1 MAATKATPRVVLTPT
16 KEGKLWKR
24 RHARAETRRKRALAD
39 MPDLWRLYTTVYE
52 QRQRWGVSIP
62 LARTLVDSLVA
73 DTYIQN
79 PEAYIELRNGPG
91 ADLDAP
97 HKVRDLLKAIH
108 EGADT
113 EKIMKRGTTVCA
125 YAGIAGHWADFEQE
139 QEFQHIPVT
148 NDFGDPLTD
157 SGGEPLVEHDGR
169 GRKSKLVAK
178 SQRCTG
184 QLLMPTEFLVD
195 PDENDWE
202 LKSAKWIA
210 VERSKTIEEFEQMVD
225 PTDGTPIVSAANLA
239 KLRSWVASQPLRKR
253 AGSDGLLGYGSDEKD
268 ERYRPIFY
276 WTTWS
281 RVEKMI
287 YLQPSG
293 ADFHFAEFE
302 WPEAWAQANEY
313 PLTIIGYRWQPP
325 DENGN
330 GGFYGCPDL
339 RLPRSPLENL
349 PRLEAVY
356 LDSATNTIKKYLS
369 VAGLTGEPEKNAIQS
384 DVNRQWIDLDLK
396 EFAKKYNNGQ
406 PIDIS
411 VFDMKR
417 FIMSLGENDRSEALQ
432 QLEALNHEME
442 MAFTLMGVGPANRA
456 GIAPGTGGGA
466 TESLGIQ
473 QRLATHTEQRVE
485 EGAKIADRI
494 TKKYII
500 ILKGCA
506 TLPIPYQRSIGID
519 QSTWD
524 SFLPEDL
531 WDLDI
536 AVKHHIGSSLPPDR
550 ATIKA
555 ERRELFGLVAPVL
568 QSLGAVQQVFQWLS
582 WLTEPYDSQFAAQ
595 MLRPELNDIASQM
608 ALMMNQFKDGVLQ
621 VSDQQAIGKLVGL
634 LGTFLGKYLS
644 PAQLQKVA
652 QEAVASVGSQAPA
665 PAQGGTGSMPK
676 APTQGG
682 AAAVRGSAAAGAIG
696 GMSPS

>member
-1 MAATKATPRVVLTPT
+1 MAATKVTPRVVITPT
-16 KEGKLWKR
+16 KEGRLWKR
-24 RHARAETRRKRALAD
+24 RHMRAETRRKRALSD
-39 MPDLWRLYTTVYE
+39 MADLWRLYTTVYE

-79 PEAYIELRNGPG
+79 PETYIELRSGAG
-91 ADLDAP
+91 ADPDAP
-97 HKVRDLLKAIH
+97 HKIRDLLKAVH
-108 EGADT
+108 ENADT

-139 QEFQHIPVT
+139 QEFQNIPVVG
-148 NDFGDPLTD
+148 DFGEPLTD
-157 SGGEPLVEHDGR
+157 SSGEPLFERDGR
-169 GRKSKLVAK
+169 GLKSRLVPK

-195 PDENDWE
+195 PDEDDWE
-202 LKSAKWIA
+202 LKNAKWIA
-210 VERSKTIEEFEQMVD
+210 VERAKTLEEFEAMVD
-225 PTDGTPIVSAANLA
+225 PENGSRIVSEQNIA
-239 KLRSWVASQPLRKR
+239 KLRAWLVAQPVRR
-253 AGSDGLLGYGSDEKD
+253 RSDGDGTYGYAGDEKD
-268 ERYRPIFY
+268 ERYRLIYY

-287 YLQPSG
+287 YFQPVG

-302 WPEAWAQANEY
+302 WPEAWADSNEY

-396 EFAKKYNNGQ
+396 EFAKKYNNGN
-406 PIDIS
+406 PIDINA
-411 VFDMKR
+411 FDLHK
-417 FIMSLGENDRSEALQ
+417 FIMTLGETERAEALQ

-442 MAFTLMGVGPANRA
+442 LAFTLMGVGPNDRA

-473 QRLATHTEQRVE
+473 QRLAAHTEQRVE

-494 TKKYII
+494 TKKFII
-500 ILKGCA
+500 VLKACA
-506 TLPIPYQRSIGID
+506 TLPMPYQRGIGID
-519 QSTWD
+519 QATWD
-524 SFLPEDL
+524 NFLPEDL

-536 AVKHHIGSSLPPDR
+536 VVKHHIGSSLPPDR
-550 ATIKA
+550 ATVKA

-582 WLTEPYDSQFAAQ
+582 WLTEPYDSQFAAT

-608 ALMMNQFKDGVLQ
+608 ALMMSQFKDGVLQ
-621 VSDQQAIGKLVGL
+621 VNDQKAIGQLIGL

-652 QEAVASVGSQAPA
+652 QEAVASVGSQAQGPA
-665 PAQGGTGSMPK
+665 DRGMGSMPG
-676 APTQGG
+676 APTLGG
-682 AAAVRGSAAAGAIG
+682 AAATRGSAAAGAVG
-696 GMSPS
+696 GMS

>member
-1 MAATKATPRVVLTPT
+1 MATTKITPRVTLTPT

-24 RHARAETRRKRALAD
+24 RHSRAETRRKRALAD
-39 MPDLWRLYTTVYE
+39 MADLWRLYTTVYE

-62 LARTLVDSLVA
+62 LARTLVDSLVS

-79 PEAYIELRNGPG
+79 PEAFIELRSPG
-91 ADLDAP
+91 ADPDAP
-97 HKVRDLLKAIH
+97 HKIRDLLKAVH
-108 EGADT
+108 DTAET

-139 QEFQHIPVT
+139 HEYRHIPVLDDAG
-148 NDFGDPLTD
+148 NHQTD
-157 SGGEPLVEHDGR
+157 SSGEPLYEMDGR
-169 GRKSKLVAK
+169 GLKSKLVAK

-184 QLLMPTEFLVD
+184 QLLMPSEFLVD

-202 LKSAKWIA
+202 LKVAKWIA
-210 VERSKTIEEFEQMVD
+210 VERSKTIEEFEGMVD
-225 PTDGTPIVSAANLA
+225 PTDGTRIVSEANIT
-239 KLRSWVASQPLRKR
+239 KLRAWLATQPARR
-253 AGSDGLLGYGSDEKD
+253 RMDGNGVFGSGGDEKD

-281 RVEKMI
+281 RVEKKI

-293 ADFHFAEFE
+293 ADFHIACVD
-302 WPEAWAQANEY
+302 WPPAWDESNEY

-349 PRLEAVY
+349 PRLEAIY
-356 LDSATNTIKKYLS
+356 LDSCSNTIKKYLA
-369 VAGLTGEPEKNAIQS
+369 VAGLTGDPERTRIQN
-384 DVNRQWIDLDLK
+384 DTNRDWIELDLK
-396 EFAKKYNNGQ
+396 EFSKKYLGGQ
-406 PIDIS
+406 AIDINS
-411 VFDMKR
+411 FDLKR
-417 FIMSLGENDRSEALQ
+417 FIMTLGETERAEALQ

-442 MAFTLMGVGPANRA
+442 MAFTLMGVASADRA

-473 QRLATHTEQRVE
+473 QRLAKHTEQRVE

-494 TKKYII
+494 TKKFII
-500 ILKGCA
+500 VLKACA
-506 TLPIPYQRSIGID
+506 TLPIPYQRGIGID
-519 QSTWD
+519 QATWD
-524 SFLPEDL
+524 NFLPDDL

-536 AVKHHIGSSLPPDR
+536 VVKHHIGSSLPPDR
-550 ATIKA
+550 ATVKA

-582 WLTEPYDSQFAAQ
+582 WLTEPYDSRFAAT

-608 ALMMNQFKDGVLQ
+608 ALMMNQFQDGVLDAT
-621 VSDQQAIGKLVGL
+621 DQKAIGKLVGL

-652 QEAVASVGSQAPA
+652 QEAVASVGSD
-665 PAQGGTGSMPK
+665 AQGAAERGSGSMAK
-676 APTQGG
+676 APTPGG
-682 AAAVRGSAAAGAIG
+682 AAATRGMAAAGAIG
-696 GMSPS
+696 GMAPT